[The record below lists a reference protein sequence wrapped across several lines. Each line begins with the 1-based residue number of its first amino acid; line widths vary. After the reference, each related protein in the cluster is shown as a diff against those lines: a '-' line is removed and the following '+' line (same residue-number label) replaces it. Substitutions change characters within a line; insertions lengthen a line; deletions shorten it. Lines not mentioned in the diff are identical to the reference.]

1 MKYLFATLFSLLLIG
16 QLEAQ
21 LNGDPGAPYLK
32 NNKIPPFSITS
43 DLSFKAEYL
52 YLSMSGINGASTG
65 AVLTDQS
72 VLMGNYTTGT
82 ISNSLM
88 RVGANW
94 KFGRSSEEPI
104 SAKP

>member
-1 MKYLFATLFSLLLIG
+1 
-16 QLEAQ
+16 
-21 LNGDPGAPYLK
+21 
-32 NNKIPPFSITS
+32 SITA

-52 YLSMSGINGASTG
+52 YLRMSGINGASTG

-72 VLMGNYTTGT
+72 VLIGNFTTGA

-94 KFGRSSEEPI
+94 KFGRVNEEPI
-104 SAKP
+104 SVKH